1 MTSKEF
7 DEFKGMLN
15 DAEQYGLLSEITEAF
30 CVDLVQQYTVKRDS
44 EEISIFEAIEFARN
58 EWDL

>member
-15 DAEQYGLLSEITEAF
+15 DAEQYGLLSEVTQDF
-30 CVDLVQQYTVKRDS
+30 CVDLVHQYTVKRDP
-44 EEISIFEAIEFARN
+44 EEISIFEAIEHARN